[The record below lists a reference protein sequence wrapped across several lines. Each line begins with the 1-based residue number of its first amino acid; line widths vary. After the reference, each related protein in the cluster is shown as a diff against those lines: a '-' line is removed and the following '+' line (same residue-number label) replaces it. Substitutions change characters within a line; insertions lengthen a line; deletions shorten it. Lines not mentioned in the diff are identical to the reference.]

1 MAVRWRKA
9 MEAVHRVKLL
19 LLLADFR
26 GVKSAVPEIVARYKV
41 FPHGCC
47 IKQAASS
54 ATACLLV

>member
-1 MAVRWRKA
+1 